1 MNRRTVFFALLTT
14 ACATS
19 HGAVVGD
26 SLESP
31 VLNVSSLDV
40 NGDGTVDT
48 KDHAVL
54 DGLSKAAIAK
64 LGSEPEPILIPL
76 YKGMGTH
83 THASLLKLA
92 KQDKGEWDLDAYD
105 AVNLRRLAA
114 EAKWLASQ
122 VKIVGSFKEA
132 PDKQA
137 QLAGILT
144 SHFPGYSADSMSPK
158 AICDAIQ
165 LLDTKAI
172 RAKGLALTAV
182 FDLDETLWDGHG
194 IDYFLS
200 ALVESEKLTKE
211 AQPAMVEA
219 LLKIEGVDE
228 KAVKEN
234 SVQANGALVLK
245 HATDAS
251 LPKAERLNRK
261 DGFYLVAAML
271 KGMSK
276 QDAYKIAQRS
286 MTQGSSA
293 YPPLQGKFYDDP
305 SGCSMRR
312 VVAQLRSAGFQVF
325 FISAGLDVLVEVAG
339 DMLGIGPAQR
349 IGSILEVNG
358 EIYTGKVDST
368 YMLKGTV
375 VREWLGGPAYLA
387 FGDSVNSDFPFM
399 LDAAGPAF
407 MINPDDRFKKKD
419 QDKAG
424 GRFVEV
430 RYEKVEGGNP

>member
-1 MNRRTVFFALLTT
+1 MNHRSVVFALFTA

-19 HGAVVGD
+19 HGTVVGD
-26 SLESP
+26 SFDNS
-31 VLNVSSLDV
+31 VLDVASLDV
-40 NGDGTVDT
+40 NGDGSIDT
-48 KDHAVL
+48 GDYEIL
-54 DGLSKAAIAK
+54 EGLSIAARAK
-64 LGSEPEPILIPL
+64 LGADPQPINLPL
-76 YKGMGTH
+76 YKGMGKH

-92 KQDKGEWDLDAYD
+92 TQNKGEWDLSAYD

-114 EAKWLASQ
+114 ESKWLAAQ
-122 VKIVGSFKEA
+122 VKIVGSFKKA
-132 PDKQA
+132 PSKQA
-137 QLAGILT
+137 PLAGILT
-144 SHFPGYSADSMSPK
+144 SHFPGYSAESMPPK
-158 AICDAIQ
+158 AICEAIQ

-200 ALVESEKLTKE
+200 ALVESKMVTKQ
-211 AQPAMVEA
+211 AQPAMVAA
-219 LLKIEGVDE
+219 LLKVEGVDAQAI
-228 KAVKEN
+228 KKNAVQDN
-234 SVQANGALVLK
+234 AALVLK
-245 HATDAS
+245 HATDTS
-251 LPKAERLNRK
+251 LPKAQRLNRK

-271 KGMSK
+271 AGISK
-276 QDAYKIAQRS
+276 QDAYKIAERS
-286 MTQGSSA
+286 MTQGSSG

-312 VVAQLRSAGFQVF
+312 IVGQLRSSGFEVY
-325 FISAGLDVLVEVAG
+325 FISAGLDVLVDVAG
-339 DMLGIGPAQR
+339 DMLGIGPEQR
-349 IGSILEVNG
+349 IGSILEVKDAH
-358 EIYTGKVDST
+358 YTGNVEST

-419 QDKAG
+419 QDIAN

-430 RYEKVEGGNP
+430 RYEKVEGGSR